1 MRVDPKFFAPPP
13 TAATPQR
20 RPAGAERF
28 QPSSGPSAAKTSG
41 PTAATSL
48 ATMDAILA
56 LQGEGD
62 QGERRRRSLKRG
74 HDVLDA
80 LDRLKAGLLAGR
92 IAVDDLKGLVARLA
106 DRPERTGD
114 PGLDDVLAHIELRAR
129 VELAKLAVG

>member
-1 MRVDPKFFAPPP
+1 MRVDPKFFAAAP
-13 TAATPQR
+13 TAAAPQK

-28 QPSSGPSAAKTSG
+28 APSSGGSAAKASG
-41 PTAATSL
+41 PVAATSL

-62 QGERRRRSLKRG
+62 PAERRRRSLKRG
-74 HDVLDA
+74 HDLLDA

-92 IAVDDLKGLVARLA
+92 IAVDDLKGLVARLS
-106 DRPERTGD
+106 DRPESTGD

-129 VELAKLAVG
+129 VELAKLAAR